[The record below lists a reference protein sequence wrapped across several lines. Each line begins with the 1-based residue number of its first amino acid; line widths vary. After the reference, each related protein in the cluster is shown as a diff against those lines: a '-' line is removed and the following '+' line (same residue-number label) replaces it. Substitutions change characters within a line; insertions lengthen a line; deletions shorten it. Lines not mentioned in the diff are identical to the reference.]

1 MEGTAGSNLET
12 TCHATHHA
20 MGGALPRGALLVFR
34 GFELL
39 RLASLRL
46 RRVALLGP
54 LLVLPLELP
63 GGMLLC
69 LDHLLLPRLRHA
81 GHAAAQC
88 QPQGQCTKSH
98 MFYLSGFAV
107 NHKYIFRKLAAVN
120 KIQTPLATRNTVSF
134 TPPRSSGVPAKY
146 PIPNP
151 AANPPICAAL

>member
-12 TCHATHHA
+12 TCHAPHHA
-20 MGGALPRGALLVFR
+20 MGGALPAGALLHFR

-39 RLASLRL
+39 RLAHRSVRHI
-46 RRVALLGP
+46 ALLGP
-54 LLVLPLELP
+54 LRVLPLDLP
-63 GGMLLC
+63 GGMFLC
-69 LDHLLLPRLRHA
+69 LHHLLLPRLRHA

-88 QPQGQCTKSH
+88 QPQRQCTKSH
-98 MFYLSGFAV
+98 IFFLRGFAATH
-107 NHKYIFRKLAAVN
+107 NYIFRKLAAVN
-120 KIQTPLATRNTVSF
+120 KIQPPLATRNTVSF